1 MQEALATHAKPKH
14 WPTEGARTT
23 EVSALAPRPQRVA
36 KPLPKQR
43 ASEWPLE
50 GVSGSWLAFIDGLM
64 VVAEKC
70 CLGLPRTVRSVSD
83 GRG

>member
-1 MQEALATHAKPKH
+1 MLELLASHAKQRR
-14 WPTEGARTT
+14 WLTESAACMGVYR
-23 EVSALAPRPQRVA
+23 EVQQHLTAA
-36 KPLPKQR
+36 KRLLKQR
-43 ASEWPLE
+43 ASEWPQDSVC
-50 GVSGSWLAFIDGLM
+50 VSWRGSTAGLR